1 MYLTSVPTAVQLS
14 YMKQDKELRSAQI
27 KRALP
32 ERVSQNITVVTE
44 TALGGEQKTV
54 FCQTWFI
61 FNTSNVHIKTISFSV
76 QYKSINSPDGL

>member
-14 YMKQDKELRSAQI
+14 YMKQDKELHSAQI

-54 FCQTWFI
+54 FCQT
-61 FNTSNVHIKTISFSV
+61 
-76 QYKSINSPDGL
+76 

>member
-32 ERVSQNITVVTE
+32 ERVSQNITVVTK

-54 FCQTWFI
+54 FCQT
-61 FNTSNVHIKTISFSV
+61 
-76 QYKSINSPDGL
+76 

>member
-54 FCQTWFI
+54 FCQT
-61 FNTSNVHIKTISFSV
+61 
-76 QYKSINSPDGL
+76 